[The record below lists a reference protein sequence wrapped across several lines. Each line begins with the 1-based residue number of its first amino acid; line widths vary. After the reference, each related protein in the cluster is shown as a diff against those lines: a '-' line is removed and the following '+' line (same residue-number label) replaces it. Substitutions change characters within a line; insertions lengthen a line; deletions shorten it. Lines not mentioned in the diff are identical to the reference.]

1 MTPMEMA
8 SMKWFGTLTSAACVL
23 VVPTL
28 ANLCRAENVQSG
40 PPGYIEADR
49 TQAEKMLGR
58 ALAGDIFS
66 DRFTALRKRL
76 IASSLRANPTA
87 GCGEPPAFTLQTV
100 AAGETTAEGSAWQE
114 RYLIRCKQDVRRTF
128 LLFLSAKDGMKSME
142 LTPGGTIA
150 DMTLQRDVLQGATTA
165 ALINRAA
172 PTKCKNARVRDSRV
186 THGTGLSNTP
196 WTEVW
201 VMDVCGTSID
211 VEIKFTPSPQGG
223 TDWSIH

>member
-1 MTPMEMA
+1 
-8 SMKWFGTLTSAACVL
+8 
-23 VVPTL
+23 
-28 ANLCRAENVQSG
+28 
-40 PPGYIEADR
+40 
-49 TQAEKMLGR
+49 MLGR

-100 AAGETTAEGSAWQE
+100 ATGETAAEGSAWQE

-150 DMTLQRDVLQGATTA
+150 DITLQRDVLQGATTA

-186 THGTGLSNTP
+186 TAGTGLSNTP